1 MPFVIKLTS
10 RTGGVCWLSIPNA
23 EGSRMLVSRESA
35 DVFRKY
41 EDANRAIRKLPSAFK
56 GVGRA
61 FSVESLD

>member
-1 MPFVIKLTS
+1 MPFVVKLTS

-23 EGSRMLVSRESA
+23 EGIRTLVGRESA

-41 EDANRAIRKLPSAFK
+41 EDANSAIRKLPQAFK

-61 FSVESLD
+61 FSVESRD